1 MVFYIWSAVFIFGAV
16 FFAIFARGEV
26 QEWAKGENQ
35 DSTDDSESDGEMD
48 NTKP

>member
-1 MVFYIWSAVFIFGAV
+1 MVFYIWSAVFVFGAV

-35 DSTDDSESDGEMD
+35 DSTVHSEANGEMD
-48 NTKP
+48 HTKL